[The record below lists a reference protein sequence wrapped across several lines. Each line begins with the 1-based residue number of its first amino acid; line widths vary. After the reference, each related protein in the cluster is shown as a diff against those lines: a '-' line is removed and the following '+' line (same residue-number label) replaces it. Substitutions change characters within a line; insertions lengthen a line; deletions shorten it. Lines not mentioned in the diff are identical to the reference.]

1 MTVQFKNRI
10 IGSAELDPMSLK
22 ANSKNWRKHPKRQ
35 KEALEGMLSQVG
47 WVQDVIVNKTTGNLV
62 DGHLRVSLAI
72 SKKEKSIPVKYVEL
86 TPKEEELVLAT
97 LDPLGSLAET
107 DKVLLY
113 DLIKE
118 VSTDQASV
126 QAMLSDLAKQEKLL
140 TEQAIIGSAKLLSET
155 NSSFSEQGYKNDKE
169 DTEESY
175 SYDKETT
182 PDEQEKTTPTDVPG
196 AIKMISLFLKLNEF
210 DEFKTLCEKIREIYG
225 KDLTITEVVL
235 KGLRNAT
242 YNK

>member
-1 MTVQFKNRI
+1 MTIQFRNRI
-10 IGSAELDPMSLK
+10 IGSAELDPMKLK

-72 SKKEKSIPVKYVEL
+72 SKKEKSIPVKYVDL

-107 DKVLLY
+107 DKALLY

-126 QAMLSDLAKQEKLL
+126 QVMLSDLAKQEKLL
-140 TEQAIIGSAKLLSET
+140 TEQALVGSTRALLAEAESEKDYNSNAASPVLDEDIGEASEEP
-155 NSSFSEQGYKNDKE
+155 NQNEQ
-169 DTEESY
+169 SI
-175 SYDKETT
+175 SVI
-182 PDEQEKTTPTDVPG
+182 PAV
-196 AIKMISLFLKLNEF
+196 KMINLFLKGSEF
-210 DEFKTLCEKIREIYG
+210 DEFRMLCDKIRDRHG
-225 KDLTITEVVL
+225 RDLSLTETIL
-235 KGLRNAT
+235 QGLRDGIENQ
-242 YNK
+242 